1 MRWKRWRWRRCV
13 HCWPAPWKPPLF
25 SRPIGWVRN
34 VPVPDV
40 GECVPFSV
48 THDPSSCGPAAVSI
62 TTSRKPIARRA
73 AGIFFPQRPILKLN
87 THGYSPS
94 VLNKIVQAAG
104 QVKSH
109 RVAAAVL
116 GVVGE
121 ISISGRHVNRL
132 TEEIGTE
139 LQEKRDRETE
149 DYVHHRRAEPVTSAP
164 SLVAVAMDGGR
175 VMTRE
180 SGQGPGVHG
189 EAWKEDKVAC
199 LLTLK
204 AETFAEDPHAE
215 PPRCFLDAPAVDNLV
230 REMQSHHGR
239 REENE
244 LPQLAELSLGKEQPP
259 AASAASPL
267 TEDTVSGERAW
278 PPKRTKNAR
287 TCVATMQDCDGFG
300 KMVAAEAHRR
310 NFQAAP
316 RGALL
321 GDGSAWIWRQQEKWF
336 RHLTPVVDFVHAL
349 TYLYVTATTLAA
361 SVTERWQL
369 YAAWM
374 TLCWQGKVRQVIED
388 LETRSECLGSFEGQ
402 LPPTD
407 PREALRRTLTY
418 LKNNESR
425 MNYSEYRKQGLP
437 VSSSMVESL
446 IKEVNYRVKGTEKF
460 WDNPEGA
467 EAILQVRAAQLCDDD
482 RLSEYIASRPGTP
495 FRQYKTREYA
505 QAA

>member
-1 MRWKRWRWRRCV
+1 LSTTNRR
-13 HCWPAPWKPPLF
+13 L
-25 SRPIGWVRN
+25 
-34 VPVPDV
+34 
-40 GECVPFSV
+40 
-48 THDPSSCGPAAVSI
+48 
-62 TTSRKPIARRA
+62 IARLV
-73 AGIFFPQRPILKLN
+73 AGIFFPQRPVLKLN
-87 THGYSPS
+87 THGYSPA

-109 RVAAAVL
+109 QLAAKIL

-139 LQEKRDRETE
+139 LKEKRDRETE
-149 DYVHHRRAEPVTSAP
+149 DFVHHRREDPAQPAP
-164 SLVAVAMDGGR
+164 ELVAIALDGGR

-204 AETFAEDPHAE
+204 AESFAEDPHPE
-215 PPRCFLDAPAVDNLV
+215 PPRCFLDAPEVDKLV
-230 REMQSHHGR
+230 REIQSHHGR

-244 LPQLAELSLGKEQPP
+244 LPQLAELSLGKDKPP
-259 AASAASPL
+259 AAPTPSST
-267 TEDTVSGERAW
+267 TEPSVPDQKTW

-287 TCVATMQDCDGFG
+287 TCVATMQNCDEFG
-300 KMVAAEAHRR
+300 KMVAAEAYRR

-321 GDGSAWIWRQQEKWF
+321 GDGSAWIWNQQEKWF

-349 TYLYVTATTLAA
+349 TYLYVTATVLAA
-361 SVTERWQL
+361 SVGERWQL
-369 YAAWM
+369 YVTWM
-374 TLCWQGKVRQVIED
+374 TLCWQGRVRQVIED
-388 LETRSECLGSFEGQ
+388 MEARLQHFKPFTDADK
-402 LPPTD
+402 LPLTD

-418 LKNNESR
+418 LKNNEPR

-446 IKEVNYRVKGTEKF
+446 IKEINYRVKGTEKF

-467 EAILQVRAAQLCDDD
+467 EAILQVRAALLSDDE
-482 RLSEYIASRPGTP
+482 RLPNHIASRAGSA
-495 FRQYKTREYA
+495 FRRYSTREFTL
-505 QAA
+505 AA

>member
-1 MRWKRWRWRRCV
+1 V
-13 HCWPAPWKPPLF
+13 P
-25 SRPIGWVRN
+25 N
-34 VPVPDV
+34 VP
-40 GECVPFSV
+40 SW
-48 THDPSSCGPAAVSI
+48 CGPAVVS
-62 TTSRKPIARRA
+62 TTTNRELTARLA
-73 AGIFFPQRPILKLN
+73 AGIFFPQRPVLKLT

-109 RVAAAVL
+109 QVAAVVL

-121 ISISGRHVNRL
+121 IAISGRHVNRL

-139 LQEKRDRETE
+139 LKEKRDRETK
-149 DYVHHRRAEPVTSAP
+149 DYVHHRRVEPVTPAP
-164 SLVAVAMDGGR
+164 QLVAIALDGGR

-204 AETFAEDPHAE
+204 AEIFAEDPHPE
-215 PPRCFLDAPAVDNLV
+215 PPRCFLDAPEVDKLV
-230 REMQSHHGR
+230 REIQTHHGR

-244 LPQLAELSLGKEQPP
+244 LPQLAELSLGKDQPP
-259 AASAASPL
+259 AAPIASS
-267 TEDTVSGERAW
+267 TTDRTVPDEKTW

-287 TCVATMQDCDGFG
+287 TCVATMQDCEEFG

-321 GDGSAWIWRQQEKWF
+321 GDGSAWIWKQQEKWF

-349 TYLYVTATTLAA
+349 TYLYVTATVLAA
-361 SVTERWQL
+361 SVTERWQM
-369 YAAWM
+369 YVAWM

-388 LETRSECLGSFEGQ
+388 MEARLGSLEPCTGTDK

-418 LKNNESR
+418 LKNNEPR
-425 MNYSEYRKQGLP
+425 MNYAEYRKQGLP

-446 IKEVNYRVKGTEKF
+446 IKEINYRVKGTEKF
-460 WDNPEGA
+460 WDNPEGV
-467 EAILQVRAAQLCDDD
+467 EAILQVRAALLSDDD
-482 RLSEYIASRPGTP
+482 RLSDYIASRPGSA
-495 FRQYKTREYA
+495 FRRYRTREYS